1 MLAIICGVLVLL
13 ATAFGMVDSLLSEDW
28 SWKKHGAWGSFF
40 LYVSV
45 FFAGLVTVRTGWR
58 VLAGSAGKIEIIT
71 KGTPPPKS

>member
-13 ATAFGMVDSLLSEDW
+13 ASALGIVASLLTEDL
-28 SWKKHGAWGSFF
+28 SWKKHGALSFF
-40 LYVSV
+40 FLVAG
-45 FFAGLVTVRTGWR
+45 FFGGLVTVRTGWR